1 MNKNALLA
9 IIAIAVVGI
18 FVVVLMNYQE
28 RKESPVEKVSSSI
41 SEAAEEIGDEI
52 DDHTT
57 SK

>member
-57 SK
+57 AK

>member
-9 IIAIAVVGI
+9 IIAIA
-18 FVVVLMNYQE
+18 VVVLMNYQE

>member
-1 MNKNALLA
+1 MNKNGLLA

-18 FVVVLMNYQE
+18 FVVLVMNYQD